1 LNRRDATSEARRHAA
16 ISRIFRVRRIVTDAI
31 GLGFLSLLVCLSLSA
46 IQAFADPFFNSSEPG
61 CDGSDPTVLWCDD
74 FEDGDWAQ
82 IYGSGGS
89 NPEVNDGWVMTP
101 WGQGCP
107 RRGCQAGEP
116 LQGLPKFGV
125 LCGGAGAAGTNCTA
139 SSGLRPNQSEGQ
151 ALFMGDHD
159 LKGATHEF
167 DGYREIYFRY
177 YLKDLPG
184 FQVGQEK
191 MLSINPCCAGRGGI
205 KFGNTFSWKRNGSRN
220 VQVTVYAADVNLGE
234 ELNITLPA
242 GSWWFIEYHIKL
254 NTPGSSDG
262 VWEAWVDTC
271 GVAGTS
277 CTGTPTRRARYTNVK
292 WVREGD
298 RTTIGSLWL
307 ENWANP
313 PSRGETYYDQIK
325 VSTVGPIGFSS
336 QPN

>member
-1 LNRRDATSEARRHAA
+1 MHLRQRKPIHSAKAGICRAR
-16 ISRIFRVRRIVTDAI
+16 FP
-31 GLGFLSLLVCLSLSA
+31 LSLIVSLMLLPLQVCLSMSA
-46 IQAFADPFFNSSEPG
+46 VQAFADPYFNSSEPG
-61 CDGSDPTVLWCDD
+61 CDGSDPNVLWCDD

-89 NPEVNDGWVMTP
+89 NPTVNDGWVMTP

-107 RRGCQAGEP
+107 RRGCQAGEV
-116 LQGLPKFGV
+116 LQGLPKFGAA
-125 LCGGAGAAGTNCTA
+125 CGGMGAAGTNCTA
-139 SSGLRPNQSEGQ
+139 SSGLRPNQPEGQ

-159 LKGATHEF
+159 LKGATNEF

-191 MLSINPCCAGRGGI
+191 MLSINQCCAGRGGI
-205 KFGNTFSWKRNGSRN
+205 KFGNTFSWKRSGSRN
-220 VQVTVYAADVNLGE
+220 IQVTVYTADVNLGE
-234 ELNITLPA
+234 ELHITLPA

-254 NTPGSSDG
+254 NTPGASDG
-262 VWEAWVDTC
+262 VWEAWVDDC
-271 GVAGTS
+271 GVAGMS

-298 RTTIGSLWL
+298 MTTIGSLWL